1 MAEIPL
7 DFLDEFRALKDEV
20 RQLSGRAQM
29 RPAMTQILTGNVTV
43 GEGGRF
49 YVKAPGGASVLYIG
63 DIDPPHPNG
72 TRQTGMILSREDGN
86 IAMTLWAPDG
96 GQQNPI
102 IWDRTGHAILS
113 EDRTTGQGLARPFIG
128 GGAWFGVTEAPQ
140 FTTTSTS
147 FTTLMRSPWIKQQ
160 PCVAAWFLV
169 RCSDGTT
176 SGEIQLTDDNGT
188 PISPVLPV
196 GAGSFFYGGTSGP
209 VAGDH
214 ESQGYLNWRARVLP
228 GSTGNIGVRGLAV
241 YGMPA

>member
-1 MAEIPL
+1 MPDLPL
-7 DFLDEFRALKDEV
+7 DILDRI
-20 RQLSGRAQM
+20 RQLEDQVRLVMGRAQM
-29 RPAMTQILTGNVTV
+29 RPAMNQVLTGNVTV
-43 GEGGRF
+43 GQGGRF
-49 YVKAPGGASVLYIG
+49 YVTAPNGNSIFYIG
-63 DIDPPHPNG
+63 DIDPPHSDG
-72 TRQTGMILSREDGN
+72 SRQTGMILSREDGN

-102 IWDRTGHAILS
+102 IWDRTGHAIFS

-128 GGAWFGVTEAPQ
+128 GGTWFGTTEVPQ

-160 PCVAAWFLV
+160 PRVAAWFLV

-188 PISPVLPV
+188 PISSVVSV
-196 GAGSFFYGGTSGP
+196 GAGAFFYGGTSGL